1 VAENNEAESLE
12 MREEIIE
19 HKVDVELIKSFL
31 SNFKSGDGSFKY
43 KERIRRMIREG
54 GKSLL
59 IDYEDLATY
68 DVNLIEF
75 IERNPDEAFDA
86 FNRALRDLIRGEY
99 PEYAEKHEKFYVRLN
114 GWVRTTTIRGVT
126 SDYLG
131 KLIAV
136 EGVIVKATPRKSKLY
151 KALYVHILLNGEK
164 HEFWWPPEEREE
176 LRDELERPPYCP
188 VCVSEVFEEER
199 FRKGTIKLEP
209 ERSKYKDWQ
218 LVVIQERPEEV
229 PAGQIPRSIEVILTD
244 DLVDAARPGDRVTV
258 IGVVRLGRPGTRSS
272 KFERITYTPYIE
284 ANNIVVA
291 QRLLEELKL
300 SVEDEAKI
308 IELSRDPLIRRR
320 IIASIAPTI
329 YGMWDEKEA
338 IALALFGGNSKIT
351 RDGTRLR
358 GDVHVLMVGDPGTA
372 KSQLLQYAARIAPR
386 GIYTTGKGSSAAG
399 LTATVVKDKQTG
411 EYFLEAGA
419 MVLADG
425 GIVSID
431 EIDKMRDEDRVAIH
445 EAMEQGT
452 VSIAKAGI
460 VARLNART
468 TVIAAGNPKRG
479 RYVSSESIAENI
491 DLPVTILSRF
501 DLIFVVRDLP
511 NLMKDTSL
519 SSYVLKTHEKAG
531 YVESE
536 IPPDLLRKYI
546 AYARKYVKPELTEEA
561 ERIIKEYYIELRKK
575 SAEREDVPLAITTRQ
590 LEALI
595 RLAEAHAKMRLK
607 SKVEA
612 EDAVEAVRLM
622 NSVLEQVG
630 MDVETGTIDVDLIMT
645 GKAKSMRDKEVTV
658 IKLIR
663 EVIEAGEEC
672 VKYKELRKKASEY
685 GIDEEVLE
693 KIIRNLRRNG
703 EIYEPKASCYAITD

>member
-1 VAENNEAESLE
+1 MSESNRAEDLE
-12 MREEIIE
+12 MQEMPVE
-19 HKVDVELIKSFL
+19 HRVDVDLIKSFL
-31 SNFKSGDGSFKY
+31 SNFRSNDGSFKY
-43 KERIRRMIREG
+43 KERIRKMIREES
-54 GKSLL
+54 KSLL

-75 IERNPDEAFDA
+75 IEENPDEAFNA
-86 FNRALRDLIRGEY
+86 FNNALRDLIRGEY
-99 PEYAEKHEKFYVRLN
+99 PEYVERFEKFYARLN
-114 GWVRTTTIRGVT
+114 GWIRTTTIRGIT

-136 EGVIVKATPRKSKLY
+136 DGVIVKATPRKSKLY
-151 KALYVHILLNGEK
+151 KALYVHILSNGEK

-176 LRDELERPPYCP
+176 LRDEVERPPYCP
-188 VCVSEVFEEER
+188 VCVSVMAEEER
-199 FRKGTIKLEP
+199 LRRGTIKLEP
-209 ERSKYKDWQ
+209 EQSKYRDWQ

-229 PAGQIPRSIEVILTD
+229 PAGQIPRSIEVVLTD
-244 DLVDAARPGDRVTV
+244 DLVDVARPGDRVTV
-258 IGVVRLGRPGTRSS
+258 IGVVRLTRSS
-272 KFERITYTPYIE
+272 RFNKIIYTPYIE
-284 ANNIVVA
+284 ANNVVVA
-291 QRLLEELKL
+291 QRLLEELRL
-300 SVEDEAKI
+300 SAEDEAKI
-308 IELSRDPLIRRR
+308 IELSRDPLVRRK

-358 GDVHVLMVGDPGTA
+358 GDIHVLMVGDPGTA
-372 KSQLLQYAARIAPR
+372 KSQLLQYTARIAPR

-399 LTATVVKDKQTG
+399 LTAAVVKDKQTG

-445 EAMEQGT
+445 EAMEQGS

-479 RYVSSESIAENI
+479 RYISSESVAENI
-491 DLPVTILSRF
+491 DLPITILSRF
-501 DLIFVVRDLP
+501 DLIFIVRDLP
-511 NLMKDTSL
+511 NLTKDTSL
-519 SSYVLKTHEKAG
+519 SSYVLKTHEKVG

-536 IPPDLLRKYI
+536 ISPDLLRKYI
-546 AYARKYVKPELTEEA
+546 AYARKYVKPQLTEEA
-561 ERIIKEYYIELRKK
+561 EKIIREYYIELRKK
-575 SAEREDVPLAITTRQ
+575 SAEKEEAPLAITTRQ

-595 RLAEAHAKMRLK
+595 RLAEAHARMKLK
-607 SKVEA
+607 NKVEA

-622 NSVLEQVG
+622 NTVLEQVG

-645 GKAKSMRDKEVTV
+645 GKAKSMREKEVTI

-663 EVIEAGEEC
+663 DTMNSGEEC
-672 VKYKELRKKASEY
+672 VKYKELRKKASDY
-685 GIDEEVLE
+685 GIDEEVLD
-693 KIIRNLRRNG
+693 KIIKNLRRNG